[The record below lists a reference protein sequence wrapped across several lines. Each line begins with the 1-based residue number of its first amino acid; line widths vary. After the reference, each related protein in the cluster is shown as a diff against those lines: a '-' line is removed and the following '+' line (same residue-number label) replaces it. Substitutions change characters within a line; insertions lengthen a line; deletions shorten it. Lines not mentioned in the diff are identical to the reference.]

1 MRSGMEEKIKILT
14 FAQLNPL
21 CLNHYMTN
29 LCLFIL
35 LILSTSTFADTYQ
48 VFFQKGKVE
57 IFRNN
62 KLALPPVIPGDV
74 IKVHKGSLLVLKS
87 PQETLKIMHDTV
99 ITPREDKEGT
109 IIELVRGAVVAQV
122 TKKKFEI
129 KTSASSFGVRGT
141 QFFVQVNGPDD
152 QWMCVNEGVVNV
164 KSSSKSVDVPAGKG
178 VFVDKKSVSTPK
190 AYAWTK
196 GINWKMDAKEGSLE
210 HKINLNYD
218 VLENFY
224 D

>member
-1 MRSGMEEKIKILT
+1 
-14 FAQLNPL
+14 
-21 CLNHYMTN
+21 MTN
-29 LCLFIL
+29 LCLFLL
-35 LILSTSTFADTYQ
+35 LILSTSSFADTYQ

-57 IFRNN
+57 IFRNK
-62 KLALPPVIPGDV
+62 KLASPPVLPGDV

-109 IIELVRGAVVAQV
+109 IIEMVRGAVVAQV
-122 TKKKFEI
+122 TKKNFKI

-164 KSSSKSVDVPAGKG
+164 TSSSKSIDVPAGKG

>member
-1 MRSGMEEKIKILT
+1 MKYLCFFFLTVLSVRS
-14 FAQLNPL
+14 
-21 CLNHYMTN
+21 
-29 LCLFIL
+29 
-35 LILSTSTFADTYQ
+35 FADTYQ

-57 IFRNN
+57 ILRDN
-62 KLALPPVIPGDV
+62 KPAKPPVIPGDV

-87 PQETLKIMHDTV
+87 SQETLKIMHDTV
-99 ITPREDKEGT
+99 ITPREDKDGT
-109 IIELVRGAVVAQV
+109 IIEMIKGSVVAQV
-122 TKKKFEI
+122 TKKNFKV
-129 KTSASSFGVRGT
+129 KTSSTSFGVRGT
-141 QFFVQVNGPDD
+141 QFFVQANGPDD

-164 KSSSKSVDVPAGKG
+164 TVASKSIDVPAGKG
-178 VFVDKKSVSTPK
+178 VFVDKKSISNPK
-190 AYAWTK
+190 AYKWTK

>member
-1 MRSGMEEKIKILT
+1 MKYLCFC
-14 FAQLNPL
+14 FALV
-21 CLNHYMTN
+21 
-29 LCLFIL
+29 
-35 LILSTSTFADTYQ
+35 LSTSSFADTYQ

-57 IFRNN
+57 IFRNK
-62 KLALPPVIPGDV
+62 KLSGPPVIPGDV
-74 IKVHKGSLLVLKS
+74 IKVHRGGLLVLKS

-99 ITPREDKEGT
+99 ITPREDKDGT
-109 IIELVRGAVVAQV
+109 IIEMVRGAVVAQV
-122 TKKKFEI
+122 TKKNFKI
-129 KTSASSFGVRGT
+129 KTRGSSFGVRGT

-164 KSSSKSVDVPAGKG
+164 TSSSKSIDVPAGKG
-178 VFVDKKSVSTPK
+178 VFVDKKSISKPQ
-190 AYAWTK
+190 AYKWTK
-196 GINWKMDAKEGSLE
+196 GINWKMDAKEGNLD

>member
-1 MRSGMEEKIKILT
+1 MTK
-14 FAQLNPL
+14 L
-21 CLNHYMTN
+21 C
-29 LCLFIL
+29 FIL
-35 LILSTSTFADTYQ
+35 ALILSNGLRADTYQ
-48 VFFQKGKVE
+48 VFHQRGKVE
-57 IFRNN
+57 IFRNK
-62 KLALPPVIPGDV
+62 KLASPPVLAGDV
-74 IKVHKGSLLVLKS
+74 IKVHKGGLLVLKS

-109 IIELVRGAVVAQV
+109 IIELVRGAVVAKV
-122 TKKKFEI
+122 TKKNFKI
-129 KTSASSFGVRGT
+129 KTSATSFGVRGT

-164 KSSSKSVDVPAGKG
+164 TSASKSIDVPAGKG

-196 GINWKMDAKEGSLE
+196 GINWKMDAKEGSLD